1 MENDYRDGYPNR
13 NDFFDCLV
21 EGEQVRLYHF
31 KCVVNG
37 KHTWYLNK
45 KEEIREKVLWKE
57 ISKK

>member
-1 MENDYRDGYPNR
+1 MESGYKDGYPDR
-13 NDFFDCLV
+13 NDYFDCLV

-45 KEEIREKVLWKE
+45 KEEIRGKVLWRE